1 MGGLPSYAGVG
12 RYEPTIPID
21 QSIYEESTTQ
31 KAPLGTK
38 LVIGD
43 RVFRYAKAGIG
54 QLGVKAG
61 KIACTVAPPGTHG
74 GTFVSFAVATTGAQ
88 VIYAT
93 IGATVG
99 LVNTYAEGF
108 VIFGGGTRAGEVYKI
123 KEQSLGDAST
133 GLTNVALTLYDPVIG
148 TVTAT
153 SLGAL
158 QLNRY
163 IVAVRTAATAG
174 DAIGV
179 SMIDVTEGNFF
190 WIQSKGPG
198 AVIAA
203 ATPGAYKSCVI
214 GTTGV
219 IDAAAI
225 SLTTGQDNVIVAKTG
240 QEAGVAAKATPVILM
255 ME

>member
-1 MGGLPSYAGVG
+1 MGGVPSNAGVG
-12 RYEPTIPID
+12 KFEPAVPID

-38 LVIGD
+38 LVVGD
-43 RVFRYAKAGIG
+43 RVFRYCKAGSG

-61 KIACTVAPPGTHG
+61 KIACTIAPPGTHG
-74 GTFVSFAVATTGAQ
+74 GTFVSFAVATTGANI
-88 VIYAT
+88 IYAT

-99 LVNTYAEGF
+99 AVNTYAEGF
-108 VIFGGGTRAGEVYKI
+108 VVFGGGTRAGEVYKI
-123 KEQSLGDAST
+123 KAQGLGDAST
-133 GLTNVALTLYDPVIG
+133 GLTNVPITLYDPIIG

-158 QLNRY
+158 QMNRY
-163 IVAVRTAATAG
+163 ICAVRTAATAG

-179 SMIDVTEGNFF
+179 AMIDVTEGNFF
-190 WIQSKGPG
+190 WAQSKGPG

-203 ATPGAYKSCVI
+203 ATPGAYKSLVI

-255 ME
+255 LE